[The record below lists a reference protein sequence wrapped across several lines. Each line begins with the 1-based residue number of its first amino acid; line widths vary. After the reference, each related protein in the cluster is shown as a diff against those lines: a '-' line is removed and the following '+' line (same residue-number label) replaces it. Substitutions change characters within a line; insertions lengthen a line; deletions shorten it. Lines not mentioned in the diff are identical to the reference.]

1 MNLVPVGYIRRM
13 DDLGRIVVP
22 RELRKK
28 LGWLEGDPFELF
40 VTEDGKLL
48 VQKCEDKE
56 NV

>member
-22 RELRKK
+22 KELRRK

-48 VQKCEDKE
+48 VQKYECELD
-56 NV
+56 